1 MDEIHTGELG
11 YRTREL
17 GYLERT
23 NGLVV
28 ALIALFTVFAT
39 LMVFRPHRP
48 SPFSAG
54 SGYGTGYGSDSLML
68 GASPRTGVS
77 R

>member
-1 MDEIHTGELG
+1 MDEIH
-11 YRTREL
+11 TREL
-17 GYLERT
+17 GYLEKT

-28 ALIALFTVFAT
+28 ALIVLFSAFAT
-39 LMVFRPHRP
+39 LMVFRPQRP

-54 SGYGTGYGSDSLML
+54 SGYGTGYGSDSVMA
-68 GASPRTGVS
+68 GANPRYGAA

>member
-1 MDEIHTGELG
+1 MDDLRTHEVG
-11 YRTREL
+11 YHEL
-17 GYLERT
+17 GYLEKT

-28 ALIALFTVFAT
+28 ALIVLFSVLAT
-39 LMVFRPHRP
+39 LLVVRPHKP

-54 SGYGTGYGSDSLML
+54 SGYGTGYGSDSVML
-68 GASPRTGVS
+68 GASPRGGAS